1 MLKSFK
7 QRFGGNLNSGR
18 REPRE
23 EVEDGTVE
31 INGQTFPVFDWSAR
45 AFMAKPCDI
54 DCKVTDRVDIKFSI
68 RFPTKRIE
76 FVSRAIVVRI
86 DKEKQELAAYF
97 AMLDEEAQLAITNH
111 FADESMT
118 GVAATASP
126 ATPRPEPAPAGP
138 QQSEAWLAEERRG
151 DEEKRFAE
159 ERSRAE
165 IARKAEEKRL
175 AEERSRAEIARKAEE
190 KRLAEERSRAEE
202 EARRLA
208 EEEGRLEEEW
218 RKREEE
224 VRKAEEAQ
232 RAAGLTETDLEHPTA
247 TETRLEREVVGDE
260 IDKIDAVQRV
270 VAAPAAQSVR
280 ARAPD
285 QTVVA
290 DPATTTLLDQP
301 GSSIV
306 ETRSADSID
315 IGEELM
321 NDRTEEIKRR
331 AAEIAAE
338 TAEIKEDMRSAI
350 IELGRQNL
358 AAFREKIDDAGIMQ
372 VLGENPQIKVQDHSH
387 AFAFRLGRA
396 EYAVFADWDNGK
408 LCREVVSVGEGS
420 RQPRTTDFD
429 QDEALNEMID
439 TLARMLAALQISA
452 DEG

>member
-1 MLKSFK
+1 MLKSLK
-7 QRFGGNLNSGR
+7 KRFGGNLNSGR

-118 GVAATASP
+118 SVAATASP

-247 TETRLEREVVGDE
+247 AETRLEREVVGDE
-260 IDKIDAVQRV
+260 IDKIDADQRV

-315 IGEELM
+315 VGEELM

-372 VLGENPQIKVQDHSH
+372 ILGENPQIKVQDHSH

-396 EYAVFADWDNGK
+396 EYAVFADWDNGQ
-408 LCREVVSVGEGS
+408 LCREVSVGEGT

>member
-151 DEEKRFAE
+151 DEEKRF
-159 ERSRAE
+159 
-165 IARKAEEKRL
+165 

>member
-1 MLKSFK
+1 MLKSLK
-7 QRFGGNLNSGR
+7 KRFGGNLNSGR

-54 DCKVTDRVDIKFSI
+54 DCKVTNRVDIKFSI

-86 DKEKQELAAYF
+86 DKEKQELTAYF

-118 GVAATASP
+118 SVAATASP

-175 AEERSRAEIARKAEE
+175 AEERSRAE
-190 KRLAEERSRAEE
+190 E

-232 RAAGLTETDLEHPTA
+232 RAAGPTEIDLEHPTA
-247 TETRLEREVVGDE
+247 AETRLEREVVGDE
-260 IDKIDAVQRV
+260 IDKIDADQRV
-270 VAAPAAQSVR
+270 VAFPAAQSVR
-280 ARAPD
+280 SRAPD

-290 DPATTTLLDQP
+290 DPTTTTLLDQP
-301 GSSIV
+301 GLSIV

-315 IGEELM
+315 VGEKLM

-358 AAFREKIDDAGIMQ
+358 AAFREKIDDAGVMQ
-372 VLGENPQIKVQDHSH
+372 ILGENPQIKVQDHSH
-387 AFAFRLGRA
+387 AFAFCLGRA
-396 EYAVFADWDNGK
+396 EYAVFADWDNGQ
-408 LCREVVSVGEGS
+408 LCREVVGVEEGT
-420 RQPRTTDFD
+420 RQPRTMDFD

>member
-1 MLKSFK
+1 MLKSLK
-7 QRFGGNLNSGR
+7 KRFGGNLNSGR

-54 DCKVTDRVDIKFSI
+54 DCKVPDRVDIKFSI

-118 GVAATASP
+118 SVAATASP
-126 ATPRPEPAPAGP
+126 ATPRPEPAPAAP
-138 QQSEAWLAEERRG
+138 QQPEARLAEERRKAEVAREA
-151 DEEKRFAE
+151 EEKRFAE
-159 ERSRAE
+159 ERRRAE
-165 IARKAEEKRL
+165 EARE
-175 AEERSRAEIARKAEE
+175 AEE

-218 RKREEE
+218 RKRGEE

-247 TETRLEREVVGDE
+247 AETRLEREVVGDE
-260 IDKIDAVQRV
+260 IDKIDADQRV

-315 IGEELM
+315 VGEELM

-350 IELGRQNL
+350 IELGRQNI

-372 VLGENPQIKVQDHSH
+372 ILGENPQIKVQDHSH

-396 EYAVFADWDNGK
+396 EYAVFADWDNGQ
-408 LCREVVSVGEGS
+408 LCREVSVGEGT

>member
-1 MLKSFK
+1 MLKSLK
-7 QRFGGNLNSGR
+7 KRFGGNLNSGR

-175 AEERSRAEIARKAEE
+175 AEERSRAE
-190 KRLAEERSRAEE
+190 E

-247 TETRLEREVVGDE
+247 AETRLEREVVGDE
-260 IDKIDAVQRV
+260 IDKIDADQRV

>member
-1 MLKSFK
+1 MLKSLK
-7 QRFGGNLNSGR
+7 KRFGGNLNSGR

-175 AEERSRAEIARKAEE
+175 AEERSRAE
-190 KRLAEERSRAEE
+190 E

-260 IDKIDAVQRV
+260 IDKIDADQRV